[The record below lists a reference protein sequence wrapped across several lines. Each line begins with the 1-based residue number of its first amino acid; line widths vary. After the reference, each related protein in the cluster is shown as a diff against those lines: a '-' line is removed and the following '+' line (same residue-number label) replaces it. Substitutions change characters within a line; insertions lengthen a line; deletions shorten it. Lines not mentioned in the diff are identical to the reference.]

1 MSRSRRTTVRTVHRE
16 SAGRSGDPLVVRL
29 PALRAALERQRRFR
43 REQLAEL
50 DAVGRSPADNAE
62 PPDPRDEQA
71 VYGLCEVDTLVA
83 AGARQAL
90 ADIDLAL
97 VRVATGRYGYCRSC
111 GARIPL
117 VVLQAIPRTTLCL
130 ACQQHE

>member
-1 MSRSRRTTVRTVHRE
+1 MSRSRRAVLQTVHRE
-16 SAGRSGDPLVVRL
+16 SAGRTEDPLVLRL
-29 PALRAALERQRRFR
+29 PALRAALVHQRRFR
-43 REQLAEL
+43 SEQLAEL
-50 DAVGRSPADNAE
+50 EAGGLGGADPADLRNE
-62 PPDPRDEQA
+62 EA
-71 VYGLCEVDTLVA
+71 VYGLHEVDALVA
-83 AGARQAL
+83 EGARRAL

-130 ACQQHE
+130 ACQQHG

>member
-1 MSRSRRTTVRTVHRE
+1 V
-16 SAGRSGDPLVVRL
+16 LRL
-29 PALRAALERQRRFR
+29 PALRAALEQQRRFR

-50 DAVGRSPADNAE
+50 EAGGLAPVGDAEPADLRNE
-62 PPDPRDEQA
+62 EA
-71 VYGLCEVDTLVA
+71 VYGLHEVDALVA
-83 AGARQAL
+83 EGARQAL

-97 VRVATGRYGYCRSC
+97 VRVAAGRYGYCRSC
-111 GARIPL
+111 GSRIPL